1 MIQLDVDGRRHGV
14 VPGEMLV
21 GSDPGAAIPLF
32 GSGVAPQH
40 AMVQGWP
47 DGSAAI
53 RALGNAE
60 VQVNG
65 IRLGAEPTPLLHGD
79 KIRIGSNEILGQD
92 EARAGRTRLMPALSP
107 PGPPASGGAVG
118 GIGGTIVCLTDG
130 REYALDEGALVFGR
144 EAGADVV
151 VPSTEVS
158 RRHAELHPTAEGVM
172 LLDTSV
178 NGTFVNGARVSGQR
192 ILQHGD
198 VVRVGTEEFRFHS
211 SQPEAALVSAG
222 NGSHKEAI
230 PEPVAP
236 ARLSDTMFGM
246 PAMRPSAV
254 AEPPIEPDRPPL
266 ASVLFRSG
274 PQKGERVELRVPV
287 VNVGRAEYND
297 LVISDPSVSTMHAK
311 VQRRQGVWLLTD
323 LGSTNGTFVDGELA
337 AGDMPLSPGATIR
350 FGEVTVLFE
359 PLDNDTPVEPPGTR
373 VVERMIE
380 PTPFVPPEVEPVS
393 TTERRRPAPRAPRP
407 EVEPQRRSRWWML
420 LLLAALVAAAAY
432 LYLQP

>member
-1 MIQLDVDGRRHGV
+1 MIQLDVEGRRYGV

-21 GSDPGAAIPLF
+21 GSDPEAAIPLF

-53 RALGNAE
+53 RALGNAD

-79 KIRIGSNEILGQD
+79 KIRIGSKEILVQD
-92 EARAGRTRLMPALSP
+92 EARAGRTRLMPAL
-107 PGPPASGGAVG
+107 AVEG
-118 GIGGTIVCLTDG
+118 STGHAMGGGTIVCLTDG
-130 REYALDEGALVFGR
+130 REYALAEGALVFGR

-158 RRHAELHPTAEGVM
+158 RRHAELHPTADGVM

-192 ILQHGD
+192 MLRHGD
-198 VVRVGTEEFRFHS
+198 VLRVGSEEFRYHS
-211 SQPEAALVSAG
+211 SEPGEARASTT
-222 NGSHKEAI
+222 NGSHAESV

-246 PAMRPSAV
+246 PALRPAAV
-254 AEPPIEPDRPPL
+254 AELPPEPDRPPL

-297 LVISDPSVSTMHAK
+297 LVISDASVSTMHAK
-311 VQRRQGVWLLTD
+311 IQRRQGVWLLTD
-323 LGSTNGTFVDGELA
+323 LGSTNGSFVDGELA
-337 AGDMPLSPGATIR
+337 AGDMPLSPGGTLR

-359 PLDNDTPVEPPGTR
+359 PLDNDAPVETPGTR

-380 PTPFVPPEVEPVS
+380 PTPFVPPEMEPVAAA
-393 TTERRRPAPRAPRP
+393 ERRRPAPRAPRP
-407 EVEPQRRSRWWML
+407 EPEPRRRSRWWML
-420 LLLAALVAAAAY
+420 LLLAALAAAAAY
-432 LYLQP
+432 LFLQP

>member
-1 MIQLDVDGRRHGV
+1 MIQLDVEGRRHGV
-14 VPGEMLV
+14 VPGDMLV
-21 GSDPGAAIPLF
+21 GSDPEAAIPLF

-60 VQVNG
+60 IQVNG

-79 KIRIGSNEILGQD
+79 KIRIGSHEILVQD
-92 EARAGRTRLMPALSP
+92 EARSGRTRLMPALDIDGAEAG
-107 PGPPASGGAVG
+107 PGRGS
-118 GIGGTIVCLTDG
+118 IVCLTDG
-130 REYALDEGALVFGR
+130 REYGLDEGALVFGR

-158 RRHAELHPTAEGVM
+158 RRHAELHPTADGVV

-192 ILQHGD
+192 VLQHGD
-198 VVRVGTEEFRFHS
+198 VVRVGTEEFRYHS
-211 SQPEAALVSAG
+211 AVPEAAAAAVASTTD
-222 NGSHKEAI
+222 AI
-230 PEPVAP
+230 RANAPGAIAP

-246 PAMRPSAV
+246 PAIRPAAV

-274 PQKGERVELRVPV
+274 AQKGERVELRVPV

-297 LVISDPSVSTMHAK
+297 LVIADPSVSTMHAK
-311 VQRRQGVWLLTD
+311 IQRRQGVWLLTD

-337 AGDMPLSPGATIR
+337 AGDMPLSPGGMLR
-350 FGEVTVLFE
+350 FGEITVLFE
-359 PLDNDTPVEPPGTR
+359 PLDNDAPVEPVGTR
-373 VVERMIE
+373 VVKRVVE
-380 PTPFVPPEVEPVS
+380 PTPFEAPALESVPAA
-393 TTERRRPAPRAPRP
+393 ERRRPAPRAPRP
-407 EVEPQRRSRWWML
+407 APVPERRSRWWML
-420 LLLAALVAAAAY
+420 LLLAVLAAAAAF
-432 LYLQP
+432 LFLEQ

>member
-1 MIQLDVDGRRHGV
+1 MIQLDVEGRRHSV

-79 KIRIGSNEILGQD
+79 KIRIGSTEILVQD
-92 EARAGRTRLMPALSP
+92 DARAGRTRLMPALSP
-107 PGPPASGGAVG
+107 AGLPASGGV
-118 GIGGTIVCLTDG
+118 GGTIVCLTDG

-211 SQPEAALVSAG
+211 ARPEEALVSSA
-222 NGSHKEAI
+222 NGGHAEAV

-246 PAMRPSAV
+246 PAMKPSAV
-254 AEPPIEPDRPPL
+254 AEPPIEPERPPL

-297 LVISDPSVSTMHAK
+297 LVIADPSVSTMHAK

-359 PLDNDTPVEPPGTR
+359 PLDNDAPAEPPGTR
-373 VVERMIE
+373 VVERLIE
-380 PTPFVPPEVEPVS
+380 PTPFVPPEIEPVVPA
-393 TTERRRPAPRAPRP
+393 ERRRPAKRAPRA
-407 EVEPQRRSRWWML
+407 EVVPQRKSRWWML
-420 LLLAALVAAAAY
+420 LLLAALAAAAAY

>member
-1 MIQLDVDGRRHGV
+1 MIQLDVEGRRHGV

-21 GSDPGAAIPLF
+21 GSDPDAAIPLF
-32 GSGVAPQH
+32 GGGVAPSH

-79 KIRIGSNEILGQD
+79 KIRIGSHEILVQD
-92 EARAGRTRLMPALSP
+92 EARSGRTRLLPALSIDSP
-107 PGPPASGGAVG
+107 SSGGPG
-118 GIGGTIVCLTDG
+118 GGGTIVCLTDG

-158 RRHAELHPTAEGVM
+158 RRHAELHPTADGAM

-211 SQPEAALVSAG
+211 AVPEAAAAAVS
-222 NGSHKEAI
+222 NGTVAI
-230 PEPVAP
+230 RLETPAPVAP

-246 PAMRPSAV
+246 PALRPSPA
-254 AEPPIEPDRPPL
+254 AEPPVQPDRPPL

-297 LVISDPSVSTMHAK
+297 LVIADPSVSTMHAK
-311 VQRRQGVWLLTD
+311 IQRRQGVWLLTD

-337 AGDMPLSPGATIR
+337 AGDMPLSPGGTLR
-350 FGEVTVLFE
+350 FGEIAVLFE
-359 PLDNDTPVEPPGTR
+359 PLDNDAPVEPVGTR
-373 VVERMIE
+373 VTERVVE
-380 PTPFVPPEVEPVS
+380 PTPFEAQVPEPVPAA
-393 TTERRRPAPRAPRP
+393 ERRRPAPRAPRP
-407 EVEPQRRSRWWML
+407 APVPEKRSRWWML
-420 LLLAALVAAAAY
+420 LLLAALAAAAAF
-432 LYLQP
+432 LFLEQ

>member
-1 MIQLDVDGRRHGV
+1 MIQLDVEGRRHGV
-14 VPGEMLV
+14 VPGDMLV
-21 GSDPGAAIPLF
+21 GSDPDAAIPLF

-79 KIRIGSNEILGQD
+79 KIRIGSHDILVQD
-92 EARAGRTRLMPALSP
+92 DARVGRTRLMPALSVDSP
-107 PGPPASGGAVG
+107 PVAGGHG
-118 GIGGTIVCLTDG
+118 GVVCLTDG
-130 REYALDEGALVFGR
+130 REYTLDEGALVFGR

-158 RRHAELHPTAEGVM
+158 RRHAELHPTADGVM

-192 ILQHGD
+192 LLRHGD
-198 VVRVGTEEFRFHS
+198 VVRVGTEEFRYHAAV
-211 SQPEAALVSAG
+211 PEAAAAAVASTTV
-222 NGSHKEAI
+222 AI
-230 PEPVAP
+230 QLQAPGPVAP

-246 PAMRPSAV
+246 PAVRPAAV
-254 AEPPIEPDRPPL
+254 AEPPVEPDRPSL

-287 VNVGRAEYND
+287 VNVGRADYND
-297 LVISDPSVSTMHAK
+297 LVIADPSVSTMHAK
-311 VQRRQGVWLLTD
+311 IQRRQGVWLLTD

-337 AGDMPLSPGATIR
+337 AGDMALSPGGTLR
-350 FGEVTVLFE
+350 FGEITVLFE
-359 PLDNDTPVEPPGTR
+359 PLDNDAPVEPVGTR
-373 VVERMIE
+373 VTERVVE
-380 PTPFVPPEVEPVS
+380 PTPFEPPALNPVPAA
-393 TTERRRPAPRAPRP
+393 ERRRPAPRAPRP
-407 EVEPQRRSRWWML
+407 APEPERRSRWWLL
-420 LLLAALVAAAAY
+420 LLLAALAAAAAF
-432 LYLQP
+432 LFLEQ

>member
-1 MIQLDVDGRRHGV
+1 MIQLDVEGRRHGV
-14 VPGEMLV
+14 VPGDMLI
-21 GSDPGAAIPLF
+21 GSDPEAAIPLF
-32 GSGVAPQH
+32 GTGVAPQH
-40 AMVQGWP
+40 ATVQGWP

-79 KIRIGSNEILGQD
+79 KIRIGSHEILVQD
-92 EARAGRTRLMPALSP
+92 DARAGRTRLMPALDID
-107 PGPPASGGAVG
+107 GGEAG
-118 GIGGTIVCLTDG
+118 AGRGSIVCLTDG
-130 REYALDEGALVFGR
+130 REYGLDEGALVFGR

-158 RRHAELHPTAEGVM
+158 RRHAELHPTGDGVV

-192 ILQHGD
+192 VLQHGD
-198 VVRVGTEEFRFHS
+198 VLRVGTEEFRYHAAV
-211 SQPEAALVSAG
+211 PEAAAATAAVASGADAMRP
-222 NGSHKEAI
+222 EA
-230 PEPVAP
+230 PGPSAP

-246 PAMRPSAV
+246 PALRPAAV
-254 AEPPIEPDRPPL
+254 AERPIEPERPPL

-297 LVISDPSVSTMHAK
+297 LVVSDPSVSTMHAK
-311 VQRRQGVWLLTD
+311 IQRRQGVWLLTD

-337 AGDMPLSPGATIR
+337 AGDMPLSPGGTLR

-359 PLDNDTPVEPPGTR
+359 PLDNDAPVEPVGTR
-373 VVERMIE
+373 VVERVVQ
-380 PTPFVPPEVEPVS
+380 PTPFEAPAMEPVPA
-393 TTERRRPAPRAPRP
+393 TGRQRPAPRAPRP
-407 EVEPQRRSRWWML
+407 APLPERRSRWWLL
-420 LLLAALVAAAAY
+420 LLLALLAAAAAY
-432 LYLQP
+432 LFLEQ